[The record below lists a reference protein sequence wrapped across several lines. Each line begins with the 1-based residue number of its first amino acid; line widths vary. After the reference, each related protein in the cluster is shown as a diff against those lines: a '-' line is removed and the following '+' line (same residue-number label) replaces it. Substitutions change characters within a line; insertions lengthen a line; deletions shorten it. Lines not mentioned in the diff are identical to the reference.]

1 MLSSIL
7 LVLGIAVLGMAF
19 RTFNHPVA
27 QRLSIL
33 CVLAVSFLIGYLP
46 TGKLGCWPGRCIA
59 LDLSALARD
68 SDQDPDSTHAC

>member
-19 RTFNHPVA
+19 RTFNQPVA
-27 QRLSIL
+27 QRLSVL

-46 TGKLGCWPGRCIA
+46 SGSWVAGLCDCFP
-59 LDLSALARD
+59 LDIHALARD
-68 SDQDPDSTHAC
+68 SDQNPNATHAC